1 MMPGEYIVYGADPSY
16 FTRKVE
22 AALRYMRIPH
32 AARPKSPDVS
42 ARLEARSGTHLIPV
56 VETPEGWVIHDSTYI
71 IELLQ
76 ARFPAHPVIP
86 ASPVQHIACRLMDD
100 WIDEWFTRAALHL
113 RWIDDEDGA
122 ICARKIAMDMGGGTH
137 ERPLTAQEE
146 EQVAATAAFIQPWG
160 RKAMT
165 VMGAGPEYQEDL
177 RAEFASFLQQCAG
190 LLGKDGG
197 LFGQR
202 LSMADLGLLGAMK
215 AHFAADDYARNFVA
229 NAAPAMLDW
238 TDRAWERRDEGEDWL
253 AGDALPDGMSGLF
266 TLMAGGFVPYMIA
279 NRAALK
285 AGEKS
290 SYFTISSG
298 QEVRMMTRK
307 PVEDTRLATK
317 AAIDALPETDRGHVR
332 ELLGDH
338 GLLAAYED

>member
-1 MMPGEYIVYGADPSY
+1 MMPCEYIVYGADPSY

-32 AARPKSPDVS
+32 AAKPKSPDV
-42 ARLEARSGTHLIPV
+42 APRLEARSGTHLIPV
-56 VETPEGWVIHDSTYI
+56 VETPEGWVIHDSTHI
-71 IELLQ
+71 IELLHM
-76 ARFPAHPVIP
+76 RFPAHPVIP
-86 ASPVQHIACRLMDD
+86 ASPVQYIACRLMDD

-113 RWIDDEDGA
+113 RWIDDADA
-122 ICARKIAMDMGGGTH
+122 AVCARKIAMDMGGGTH
-137 ERPLTAQEE
+137 DRPLTAQEE
-146 EQVAATAAFIQPWG
+146 ESVAATAAFIQPWG

-165 VMGAGPEYQEDL
+165 VMGAGPEYQDGL
-177 RAEFASFLQQCAG
+177 RAEFADFLRQCAAI
-190 LLGKDGG
+190 LGKDGG

-215 AHFAADDYARNFVA
+215 AHFAADDYARNFVQG
-229 NAAPAMLDW
+229 AAPAMLNW
-238 TDRAWERRDEGEDWL
+238 TDKVWERQDEGESWL

-266 TLMAGGFVPYMIA
+266 ALMAGGFVPYMAA

-290 SYFTISSG
+290 SYFTIASG
-298 QEVRMMTRK
+298 QEVRMITRK

-317 AAIDALPETDRGHVR
+317 AAIDALPETGRKKVR
-332 ELLGDH
+332 ELLAAH
-338 GLLAAYED
+338 GLLAVYGD

>member
-32 AARPKSPDVS
+32 AAKPKSPDV
-42 ARLEARSGTHLIPV
+42 APRLEARAGTHLIPV

-71 IELLQ
+71 IELLH

-86 ASPVQHIACRLMDD
+86 ASPAQYIVCRLLDD

-113 RWIDDEDGA
+113 RWIDDEDA
-122 ICARKIAMDMGGGTH
+122 AACARKIAMDMGGGTH
-137 ERPLTAQEE
+137 ERPLTPAEE

-165 VMGAGPEYQEDL
+165 VMGAGPEYQEGL
-177 RAEFASFLQQCAG
+177 RAEFAGFLRQCAAI
-190 LLGKDGG
+190 LGKDGG
-197 LFGQR
+197 LLGPR

-215 AHFAADDYARNFVA
+215 AHFAADDYARAFVTES
-229 NAAPAMLDW
+229 APAMLEW
-238 TDRAWERRDEGEDWL
+238 AQLMWERQDEGESWL
-253 AGDALPDGMSGLF
+253 PDDALPDGIGGLLD
-266 TLMAGGFVPYMIA
+266 LMAGGFVPYMIA
-279 NRAALK
+279 NRAALN

-290 SYFTISSG
+290 SYFRISSG
-298 QEVRMMTRK
+298 QEVRMMTRR

-317 AAIDALPETDRGHVR
+317 AAIEALREPSRGR
-332 ELLGDH
+332 IRALLGDH
-338 GLLAAYED
+338 GILRAYED